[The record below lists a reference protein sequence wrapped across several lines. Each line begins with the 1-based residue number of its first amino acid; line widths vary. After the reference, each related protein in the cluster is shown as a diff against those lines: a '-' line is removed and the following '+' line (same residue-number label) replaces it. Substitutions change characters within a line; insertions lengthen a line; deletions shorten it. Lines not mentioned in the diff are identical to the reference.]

1 MKTILLLIS
10 LISNVAIE
18 AQVTDV
24 NGKTYNTTAI
34 GTQIWMCENLDV
46 DKFRNGSPISQARS
60 QSEWD
65 LAIENKR
72 PAWCYY
78 QFNSINSKMG
88 KIYNVFAVSDL
99 RGLAPNGYH
108 IPSSDEW
115 YKISNFAN
123 YNPTRAYFIQNG
135 FILDY
140 GTFNLTPSENK
151 YSENKYF
158 GPWWRNDNTD
168 PVNYTSKN
176 EGEGSI
182 MIFCLGC
189 GIENGYPIRCVKD

>member
-1 MKTILLLIS
+1 MKNTLLLIS
-10 LISNVAIE
+10 LITYVAIN

-24 NGKTYNTTAI
+24 NGKTYNTATI
-34 GTQIWMCENLDV
+34 GTQIWMSENLDV

-65 LAIENKR
+65 LAIKNKR

-88 KIYNVFAVSDL
+88 KVYNSFAVSDL

-115 YKISNFAN
+115 YKISDLLN
-123 YNPTRAYFIQNG
+123 YNPARSYFIQNG
-135 FILDY
+135 FILNF
-140 GTFNLTPSENK
+140 GRFNLTPYENK
-151 YSENKYF
+151 YY

-168 PVNYTSKN
+168 PVNYTSEN
-176 EGEGSI
+176 EGKGMI
-182 MIFCLGC
+182 MSFCLGC
-189 GIENGYPIRCVKD
+189 GIESGYPIRCIKD